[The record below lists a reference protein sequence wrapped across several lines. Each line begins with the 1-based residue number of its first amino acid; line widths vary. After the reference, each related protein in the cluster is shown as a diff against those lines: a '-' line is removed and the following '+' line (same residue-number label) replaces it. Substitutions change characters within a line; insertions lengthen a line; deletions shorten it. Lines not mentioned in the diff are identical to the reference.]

1 MNNDDLLRLIYP
13 MFAGFVVSS
22 FCKMKR
28 SGVNIKFR
36 PPPYVFGIVWP
47 ILYVL
52 LGLSWIQSKQN
63 KTADRLF
70 FILSTLLA
78 YWLVVYSCYNDKKN
92 AVFVML
98 SILLCISLLLAII
111 SKKSQLY
118 LIPLGVWILFAL
130 LLSTTEV
137 QFS

>member
-1 MNNDDLLRLIYP
+1 MNNDDLLRLVYP
-13 MFAGFVVSS
+13 MFAGFLVSS

-36 PPPYVFGIVWP
+36 PHPYVFGIVWP
-47 ILYVL
+47 ILYTL

-63 KTADRLF
+63 KMADRLF

-130 LLSTTEV
+130 ILSTTEV